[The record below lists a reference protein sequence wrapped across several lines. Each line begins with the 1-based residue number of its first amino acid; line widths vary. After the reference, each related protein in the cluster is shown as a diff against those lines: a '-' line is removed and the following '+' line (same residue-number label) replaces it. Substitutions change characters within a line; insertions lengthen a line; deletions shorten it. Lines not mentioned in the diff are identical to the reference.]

1 MVTRSGVNKL
11 EEDADD
17 PVVVTKEPLGL
28 FVNVGLEGLSE
39 VQMDPRD
46 DD

>member
-1 MVTRSGVNKL
+1 MNELK
-11 EEDADD
+11 EDVDN
-17 PVVVTKEPLGL
+17 PVVVTKEPLSF